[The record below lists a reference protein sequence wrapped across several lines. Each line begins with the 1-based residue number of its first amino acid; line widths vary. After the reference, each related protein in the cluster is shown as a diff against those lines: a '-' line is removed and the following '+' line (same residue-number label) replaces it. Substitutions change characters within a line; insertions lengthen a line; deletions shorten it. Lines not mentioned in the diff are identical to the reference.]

1 MRRTAVP
8 LSLLVTLAAACGR
21 APHST
26 PQPADGPVVSPPAES
41 PMAPLERRIRER
53 VAREA
58 PGEVAVAV
66 VDLATGLRLGVHDT
80 VVMHA
85 ASTMKV
91 PVLLEVFREVERG
104 RLSLDQPIPV
114 TNRFRSI
121 VGDSA
126 YRLSPEDDS
135 ELTLYDRVGTTVPL
149 RELLRLM
156 IVRSSNLALNTL
168 VDLVPA
174 TQVMRTME
182 EIGAPDMLVRRG
194 VEDIP
199 AFNRGLNNTTTAG
212 ALARVMEVIARCTLT
227 SAASCE
233 AMTGILSAQEFNE
246 MIPAGLPAGTRVA
259 HKTGWITGIQH
270 DAAIIYPPG
279 RPPYVLV
286 VLTRGITDTT
296 AAARVGADVSRLVW
310 EALTSPTF
318 AVAPPPADAAARELL
333 ALQAR
338 NRVALVS
345 ERRFT
350 HRQLWQALAPHLGRG
365 VRREEI
371 GRSGEGRPI
380 YLLTYGHGPTSVLL
394 WSQMHGNEPT
404 ATMALADLVRFLDEH
419 PDDARARQ
427 WAERLTIHMVP
438 MLNPDG
444 AERFQRYDAYGVDVN
459 RDARRLATPEAQAL
473 KRARDRVRPQF
484 GFNLHDQN
492 PRTRVGRSSRLAAI
506 ALLAPAADAE
516 GTDPAVAMR
525 ARRLAAHVSQGIAPL
540 VGGHVTRYDETFN
553 PRAFGDLMQ
562 QWGTSTIL
570 IESGGWRHDPE
581 KQYLRR
587 VNFVALVRALDG
599 LASGEYADAPLAA
612 YAGLP
617 PNGPA
622 VTDLVVTG
630 GTVVAP
636 GMPPARLDIAF
647 AYDDP
652 LWRTGARVAEVGD
665 LAEVE
670 ARDTLDVSG
679 LYLHPVLTAGDDS
692 SASVD
697 GGHWLRAV
705 TDWVVRRGPEPS
717 SAAVYRIT
725 AGVPDTVRDGMR

>member
-1 MRRTAVP
+1 MRRTLIA
-8 LSLLVTLAAACGR
+8 LLVTLAAGCGR
-21 APHST
+21 TPPSV
-26 PQPADGPVVSPPAES
+26 PQPAAGPVVAAPAES
-41 PMAPLERRIRER
+41 PMAALERRVRER

-58 PGEVAVAV
+58 PGEVGVAV
-66 VDLATGLRLGVHDT
+66 IDLATGLTLGVDDT
-80 VVMHA
+80 VTMHA

-91 PVLLEVFREVERG
+91 PVMMEVFREVERG
-104 RLSLDQPIPV
+104 RFALDGAVPV

-126 YRLSPEDDS
+126 YQLSPDDDS
-135 ELTLYDRVGTTVPL
+135 ELTLYDRVGGTVPL

-174 TQVMRTME
+174 TQVMQTME
-182 EIGAPDMLVRRG
+182 RIGAGEMRVRRG

-199 AFNRGLNNTTTAG
+199 AFNRGLNNTTTAR
-212 ALARVMEVIARCTLT
+212 ALARVMAAVARCTVN
-227 SAASCE
+227 SAASCA
-233 AMTGILSAQEFNE
+233 AMTEILAAQEFNE

-259 HKTGWITGIQH
+259 HKTGSITGIQH

-279 RPPYVLV
+279 RAPYVLV
-286 VLTRGITDTT
+286 VLTRDARDTT
-296 AAARVGADVSRLVW
+296 AAMRVGADVSRLVW
-310 EALTSPTF
+310 DALTAPEF
-318 AVAPPPADAAARELL
+318 AVAPPPADAATRALL
-333 ALQAR
+333 ALQER
-338 NRVALVS
+338 SRVGLIS

-350 HRQLWQALAPHLGRG
+350 HRQLWQALEPYLGER

-380 YLLTYGHGPTSVLL
+380 YLLSYGHGPTSVLL
-394 WSQMHGNEPT
+394 WSQMHGDEPT
-404 ATMALADLVRFLDEH
+404 ATMALADLIRFLAEQ
-419 PDDARARQ
+419 PDDPRART
-427 WAERLTIHMVP
+427 WAERLTVHMVP

-444 AERFQRYDAYGVDVN
+444 AERFERHDAYGVDVN

-473 KRARDRVRPQF
+473 KRARDRVQPRF

-492 PRTRVGRSSRLAAI
+492 PRTRVGTSHRLAAI

-516 GTDPAVAMR
+516 GTDAEVAMR
-525 ARRLAAHVSQGIAPL
+525 ARHLAAHVGQAIAPL

-587 VNFVALVRALDG
+587 VNFVALVNALDG
-599 LASGEYADAPLAA
+599 LASGAYADAPLAA
-612 YAGLP
+612 YTGLP
-617 PNGPA
+617 PNGRP
-622 VTDLVVTG
+622 VTDLLVTG

-636 GMPPARLDIAF
+636 GMPPARLDLAF
-647 AYDDP
+647 TYDDA
-652 LWRTGARVAEVGD
+652 LWRTAGHVSEVGD
-665 LAEVE
+665 LAELE
-670 ARDTLDVSG
+670 ARDTLDVTG
-679 LYLHPVLTAGDDS
+679 LFLHPLEPD
-692 SASVD
+692 ASLRA
-697 GGHWLRAV
+697 GGHWLRDVA
-705 TDWVVRRGPEPS
+705 DWSVRRGAEPG
-717 SAAVYRIT
+717 SAEVYRIT
-725 AGVPDTVRDGMR
+725 AGVPDTVRAR